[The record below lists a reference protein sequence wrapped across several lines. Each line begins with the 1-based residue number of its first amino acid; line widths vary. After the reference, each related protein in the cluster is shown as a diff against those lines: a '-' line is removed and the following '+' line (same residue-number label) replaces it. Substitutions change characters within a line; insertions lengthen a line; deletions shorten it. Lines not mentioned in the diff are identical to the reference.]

1 MSEKYAEKIA
11 ALLAK
16 AESTDNTAEAET
28 FTKAAERLMLKWG
41 IDDAKLEA
49 ARKGKD
55 VNATADK
62 IVQTTHMF
70 TGIYHYGLF
79 AIGSAVGNGLGNIK
93 VMISKGRSSSTIF
106 FVGFESDIARALQ
119 LTHSLVVQ
127 AEAAMRAWWKTSEE
141 RTWLRGMEAFK
152 ARRQFFL
159 SFAAAVGERLR
170 EARCEEV
177 AEAGSGTDLVLVDRG
192 RRVQDYVRENYSLGR
207 ARGSIQQGSAG
218 AESAGFAAGQRAS
231 FSRAAVDR

>member
-16 AESTDNTAEAET
+16 AEGTDNTAEAEA
-28 FTKAAERLMLKWG
+28 FTAAAERLMLKWG

-55 VNATADK
+55 ANAAADK
-62 IVQTTHMF
+62 IVQVTHTF

-79 AIGSAVGNGLGNIK
+79 AIGNAVGNGLGNIK

-127 AEAAMRAWWKTSEE
+127 AETAMRTWWKTSEE
-141 RTWLRGMEAFK
+141 RAWLRGMEAFK

-159 SFAAAVGERLR
+159 SFAAAVGNRLR
-170 EARCEEV
+170 TAREAEIK
-177 AEAGSGTDLVLVDRG
+177 EAGTGADLVLVDRG
-192 RRVQDYVRENYSLGR
+192 QRVTDYVRQNYSLGR
-207 ARGSIQQGSAG
+207 ARGSIQGGSYGASTAG
-218 AESAGFAAGQRAS
+218 YAAGQKAS
-231 FSRAAVDR
+231 FNRGAVTR